1 MLKANTVDFPPK
13 PTVSPEAKV
22 RVQVVSPPRYDS
34 NSRVVAPDPYLLL
47 GGGEGGRKVRQVG
60 LYQK

>member
-22 RVQVVSPPRYDS
+22 RMQVVSPPRYDS

-47 GGGEGGRKVRQVG
+47 GGEGGG
-60 LYQK
+60 GEESETG